1 MLSNISQVFGLSFFP
16 NGDLAVAAADGS
28 CTVWTRAVSRVA
40 SKVGIG
46 LAWQIGESKLKGLKR
61 YDIFKYIIDIV
72 DVLLQNRFLH
82 NMDLDVFDKL
92 VVET

>member
-1 MLSNISQVFGLSFFP
+1 MVTWQWPRLT
-16 NGDLAVAAADGS
+16 AVAPCGLVLYPGS
-28 CTVWTRAVSRVA
+28 PVRLELGWLG
-40 SKVGIG
+40 K
-46 LAWQIGESKLKGLKR
+46 LGESKFKGLKR

-92 VVET
+92 VVKT